1 MRSSG
6 VAGQCCLLQ
15 GRLLQARLKQC
26 RVLRSTAFL
35 LALVVCGSNVGLLHA
50 GEAGLEN
57 PVPDRDFPPLHVDI
71 LRKGDSSQDALKT
84 AIERLPASELTAD
97 QIATV
102 RGVLENRSLFR
113 QLPTLAVEAAPA
125 VHSYFVGNPEAAVGI
140 WQVLEISQF
149 ELKKTEPVVW
159 FGDAGDGSEGT
170 IEVLH
175 RGAGSVLLHC
185 DGEYKS
191 PLLPRPIRATS
202 IMHLRV
208 QPKKADDGKTLLVQD
223 LDLFVTFP
231 SQTVDTVARLISPV
245 SHLIADRNFRE
256 LTLFVRFMQVAME
269 RQPGWVER
277 TVQRIEGIDRKQR
290 EELLNVSARVF
301 VDGRKRELSGEGIQ
315 QAGLEKILAPYQ
327 QDQPTVR
334 AQQGGM

>member
-1 MRSSG
+1 M
-6 VAGQCCLLQ
+6 AC
-15 GRLLQARLKQC
+15 
-26 RVLRSTAFL
+26 L
-35 LALVVCGSNVGLLHA
+35 LALAVCGANAERLRA
-50 GEAGLEN
+50 DDAGLEN
-57 PVPDRDFPPLHVDI
+57 PAPDRDFPPLHVDI

-84 AIERLPASELTAD
+84 AIERLPAGKLTAE

-113 QLPTLAVEAAPA
+113 QLPTLVVEAAPE

-140 WQVLEISQF
+140 WQVLKISQF
-149 ELKKTEPVVW
+149 ELKKTEPAVW

-175 RGAGSVLLHC
+175 RDTDSVLLHC
-185 DGEYKS
+185 DGAYKS

-256 LTLFVRFMQVAME
+256 LTLFIRFMQVAME

-277 TVQRIEGIDRKQR
+277 TVQRIEGIDRTQR

-301 VDGRKRELSGEGIQ
+301 VDGRKRELNGEGVQ
-315 QAGLEKILAPYQ
+315 QVGLQEIIAPFQ
-327 QDQPTVR
+327 QDPPTVR
-334 AQQGGM
+334 AQQSGM

>member
-6 VAGQCCLLQ
+6 VAGQYQWLQ
-15 GRLLQARLKQC
+15 SRLRQC
-26 RVLRSTAFL
+26 RVLRSMACL
-35 LALVVCGSNVGLLHA
+35 LALAACGANAERLRA
-50 GEAGLEN
+50 DDAGLEN
-57 PVPDRDFPPLHVDI
+57 PAPDRDFPPLHVDI

-84 AIERLPASELTAD
+84 AIERLPAGKLTTE

-113 QLPTLAVEAAPA
+113 QLPTLAVEAAPE

-140 WQVLEISQF
+140 WQVLKISQF
-149 ELKKTEPVVW
+149 ELKKTEPAVW

-175 RGAGSVLLHC
+175 RDTDSVLLHC
-185 DGEYKS
+185 DGAYKS

-256 LTLFVRFMQVAME
+256 LTLFIRFMQVAME

-277 TVQRIEGIDRKQR
+277 TVQRIEGIDRTQR

-301 VDGRKRELSGEGIQ
+301 VDGRKRELNGEGVQQVGLQEIIAPFQ
-315 QAGLEKILAPYQ
+315 QAP
-327 QDQPTVR
+327 PTVR
-334 AQQGGM
+334 AQQSGM